1 MNKNNDL
8 KENDNKLSNVPE
20 PNRQEAIAYYNRG
33 VGCCIVGSYEEA
45 IKDYSKAI
53 ELDGKFIPAYYNRGN
68 AYCEKGSYEEAIK
81 DYSKAIEL
89 DGKFIPAYYNRGNA
103 YCEKG
108 SYEEAIK
115 DFSKAIELNDKYTYA
130 YHSRGIAYCEKG
142 SYKEAIK
149 DFSKAIELNDKY
161 TYAYHSRGIAYC
173 EKGSYKE
180 AIKDYSQAIEL
191 DGKFVHAYHSRGIA
205 YCEKGSYKEA
215 IKDYSKAIELDGKF
229 VHAYHGRGNAYCEK
243 GSYEEAIKDYS
254 KAIEL
259 DGKFAPADNGRGNVY
274 SKKGANEEAIKDYS
288 QAIELDGKFA
298 HAYNNR
304 GNVYYQEG
312 SYEEAIKDYSQ
323 AIELD
328 GKFAHA
334 YNNRGNVYYQ
344 EGSYEE
350 AIKDYSQAI
359 ELDGKFAHAY
369 NNRGNVYYQEGSYE
383 EAIKD
388 YSKAIELDDKFAPAY
403 NGRGNAYYDI
413 GDFEKSQADLNT
425 VLYLILSN
433 ESINLIRLIRP
444 GLSRLIRA
452 FDSYPHNCHTLFQ
465 YISLPTDS
473 FFSQGPTSFISY
485 WQRVSPIQDFL
496 LLLHYYE
503 LQLPH
508 EEFVSFYPILIYN
521 LGGCSEAFKV
531 FDEELDTG
539 EQPLSA
545 QQYYYFI
552 LSALSLS
559 EDANLGQKNIITDA
573 IDKVSTQKEPA
584 PIDYYY
590 LGMIHLLNNDKES
603 AVQAFHCSSIPF
615 SRIMTDSLNET
626 TPSQELRHLLQNI
639 HSKEIQPI
647 DIEQGNLSQ
656 FEEYLHLLEVC
667 YFPEMA
673 RKYLEKEVKML
684 WNAFELTE
692 EARKELADKIR
703 FLECK
708 RFVSQLKTVSL
719 SQEEFQRVE
728 STILFETQNLSSK
741 EEIEAKIVRLISSHG
756 QDTTHREIILKLIQY
771 HSYNGDIGAEEMFF
785 LMLWFDRKI
794 SHKKSK
800 NISATSMDIMIA
812 IFSGCITHYLG
823 NNSLFI
829 SCLGAA
835 IPVIAGKFI
844 ENETSSEEMSYEEFK
859 KQLFECSEVD
869 DLIKLINKSG
879 YCRPIKVV

>member
-33 VGCCIVGSYEEA
+33 VDCCIVGSYEEA

-53 ELDGKFIPAYYNRGN
+53 ELDGKFIPAYYNRG
-68 AYCEKGSYEEAIK
+68 I
-81 DYSKAIEL
+81 
-89 DGKFIPAYYNRGNA
+89 
-103 YCEKG
+103 
-108 SYEEAIK
+108 
-115 DFSKAIELNDKYTYA
+115 
-130 YHSRGIAYCEKG
+130 
-142 SYKEAIK
+142 
-149 DFSKAIELNDKY
+149 
-161 TYAYHSRGIAYC
+161 
-173 EKGSYKE
+173 
-180 AIKDYSQAIEL
+180 
-191 DGKFVHAYHSRGIA
+191 
-205 YCEKGSYKEA
+205 
-215 IKDYSKAIELDGKF
+215 
-229 VHAYHGRGNAYCEK
+229 AYCEK

-259 DGKFAPADNGRGNVY
+259 DGKFAHAYYGRGNVY
-274 SKKGANEEAIKDYS
+274 YKKGANEEAIKDYSKAIELDGKFAHAYYGRGNVYYKKGANEEAIKDYSKAIELDGKFVHAYHGRGRAYCEKGLYEEAIKDYSKAIELNDKYTYAYHGRGIAYFKKGSYEEAIKDYSKAIELDSKFIPAYYNRGVAYFKKGLYEEAIKDFSQAIELDGKFVHAYHGRGRAYCEKGSYKEAIKDYS

-298 HAYNNR
+298 HAYHDR
-304 GNVYYQEG
+304 GNAYCEKG

-328 GKFAHA
+328 DKYAPA
-334 YNNRGNVYYQ
+334 YHGRGNAYSKKGWYKK
-344 EGSYEE
+344 

-359 ELDGKFAHAY
+359 ELD
-369 NNRGNVYYQEGSYE
+369 
-383 EAIKD
+383 
-388 YSKAIELDDKFAPAY
+388 DKYILGY
-403 NGRGNAYYDI
+403 NGRGVAYYEI
-413 GDFEKSQADLNT
+413 GDFEKSQADFNT

-433 ESINLIRLIRP
+433 ESINLIRPIRP
-444 GLSRLIRA
+444 GRLIRA
-452 FDSYPHNCHTLFQ
+452 FDGYPHNCHTLFQ

-741 EEIEAKIVRLISSHG
+741 EEIEAKIVRLISSYG

-794 SHKKSK
+794 SNKKSK

>member
-1 MNKNNDL
+1 MNENNYP

-45 IKDYSKAI
+45 IKDFSKAI
-53 ELDGKFIPAYYNRGN
+53 ELDDKFALAYHNRGD
-68 AYCEKGSYEEAIK
+68 A
-81 DYSKAIEL
+81 
-89 DGKFIPAYYNRGNA
+89 
-103 YCEKG
+103 
-108 SYEEAIK
+108 
-115 DFSKAIELNDKYTYA
+115 
-130 YHSRGIAYCEKG
+130 
-142 SYKEAIK
+142 
-149 DFSKAIELNDKY
+149 
-161 TYAYHSRGIAYC
+161 
-173 EKGSYKE
+173 
-180 AIKDYSQAIEL
+180 
-191 DGKFVHAYHSRGIA
+191 
-205 YCEKGSYKEA
+205 
-215 IKDYSKAIELDGKF
+215 
-229 VHAYHGRGNAYCEK
+229 
-243 GSYEEAIKDYS
+243 
-254 KAIEL
+254 
-259 DGKFAPADNGRGNVY
+259 Y
-274 SKKGANEEAIKDYS
+274 SKK
-288 QAIELDGKFA
+288 
-298 HAYNNR
+298 
-304 GNVYYQEG
+304 
-312 SYEEAIKDYSQ
+312 
-323 AIELD
+323 
-328 GKFAHA
+328 
-334 YNNRGNVYYQ
+334 
-344 EGSYEE
+344 
-350 AIKDYSQAI
+350 
-359 ELDGKFAHAY
+359 
-369 NNRGNVYYQEGSYE
+369 GSYE

-388 YSKAIELDDKFAPAY
+388 YSKAIELDDKYAPAY
-403 NGRGNAYYDI
+403 HNRGIAYCEKGWCEEAIKDFSKAIELDDKFALTYCGRGNAYSNKGSYDEAIKDYSKAIELDGKFVYAYEGRGKAYYKKGSYDEAIKDYSKAIELDDKYIHAYNDRGNVYSNKGSYDKAIKDYSKAIELDGRFILAYHNRGDAYSKKGSYEEAIKDFSKAIELDDKFALAYCGRGNAYYEI

-425 VLYLILSN
+425 VLYLMLSN
-433 ESINLIRLIRP
+433 RSINLVRL
-444 GLSRLIRA
+444 LSRLIKA

-465 YISLPTDS
+465 YTSLPTDS

-508 EEFVSFYPILIYN
+508 EEFLSFYPILIYN

-559 EDANLGQKNIITDA
+559 EDANLGQKSIITDA

-626 TPSQELRHLLQNI
+626 TPNQELRHLLQNI

-667 YFPEMA
+667 YFPETA
-673 RKYLEKEVKML
+673 RKYLGKEVKML

-708 RFVSQLKTVSL
+708 RLVRQLETVSL

-741 EEIEAKIVRLISSHG
+741 EQIEAKIVRLISSHG

-794 SHKKSK
+794 SNKKSK
-800 NISATSMDIMIA
+800 NISAISMDIMIA

-823 NNSLFI
+823 NSSLFI

-844 ENETSSEEMSYEEFK
+844 EKETSFEEMSYEEFK
-859 KQLFECSEVD
+859 KQLFECSEVN
-869 DLIKLINKSG
+869 DLLKLIDKLV

>member
-33 VGCCIVGSYEEA
+33 VDCCIVGSYEEA

-53 ELDGKFIPAYYNRGN
+53 ELDGKFAHAYYDRGN
-68 AYCEKGSYEEAIK
+68 VYYKKGANE
-81 DYSKAIEL
+81 
-89 DGKFIPAYYNRGNA
+89 
-103 YCEKG
+103 
-108 SYEEAIK
+108 
-115 DFSKAIELNDKYTYA
+115 
-130 YHSRGIAYCEKG
+130 
-142 SYKEAIK
+142 
-149 DFSKAIELNDKY
+149 
-161 TYAYHSRGIAYC
+161 
-173 EKGSYKE
+173 
-180 AIKDYSQAIEL
+180 
-191 DGKFVHAYHSRGIA
+191 
-205 YCEKGSYKEA
+205 EA

-229 VHAYHGRGNAYCEK
+229 VHAYHGRGRAYCEKGLYEEAIKDYSKAIELNDKYTYAYHGRGIAYFKKGSYEEAIKDYSKAIELNDKYTYAYHGRGIAYFKK

-259 DGKFAPADNGRGNVY
+259 DSKFIPAYYNRGVAYFKKGLYEEAIKDFSQAIELDGKFVHAYHGRGNAY
-274 SKKGANEEAIKDYS
+274 SKKGWYKKAIKDYS
-288 QAIELDGKFA
+288 QAIELD
-298 HAYNNR
+298 
-304 GNVYYQEG
+304 
-312 SYEEAIKDYSQ
+312 
-323 AIELD
+323 
-328 GKFAHA
+328 
-334 YNNRGNVYYQ
+334 
-344 EGSYEE
+344 
-350 AIKDYSQAI
+350 
-359 ELDGKFAHAY
+359 
-369 NNRGNVYYQEGSYE
+369 
-383 EAIKD
+383 
-388 YSKAIELDDKFAPAY
+388 DKYILGY
-403 NGRGNAYYDI
+403 NGRGVAYYEI
-413 GDFEKSQADLNT
+413 GDFEKSQADFNT

-433 ESINLIRLIRP
+433 ELINLIRPIRP

-452 FDSYPHNCHTLFQ
+452 FDGYPHNCHTLFQ

-559 EDANLGQKNIITDA
+559 EDANLGQKSIITDA

-728 STILFETQNLSSK
+728 STILFETQSLSSK

>member
-1 MNKNNDL
+1 MNENNYP

-45 IKDYSKAI
+45 IKDFSKAI
-53 ELDGKFIPAYYNRGN
+53 ELDDKFALAYHNRGD
-68 AYCEKGSYEEAIK
+68 A
-81 DYSKAIEL
+81 
-89 DGKFIPAYYNRGNA
+89 
-103 YCEKG
+103 
-108 SYEEAIK
+108 
-115 DFSKAIELNDKYTYA
+115 
-130 YHSRGIAYCEKG
+130 
-142 SYKEAIK
+142 
-149 DFSKAIELNDKY
+149 
-161 TYAYHSRGIAYC
+161 
-173 EKGSYKE
+173 
-180 AIKDYSQAIEL
+180 
-191 DGKFVHAYHSRGIA
+191 
-205 YCEKGSYKEA
+205 
-215 IKDYSKAIELDGKF
+215 
-229 VHAYHGRGNAYCEK
+229 
-243 GSYEEAIKDYS
+243 
-254 KAIEL
+254 
-259 DGKFAPADNGRGNVY
+259 Y
-274 SKKGANEEAIKDYS
+274 SKK
-288 QAIELDGKFA
+288 
-298 HAYNNR
+298 
-304 GNVYYQEG
+304 
-312 SYEEAIKDYSQ
+312 
-323 AIELD
+323 
-328 GKFAHA
+328 
-334 YNNRGNVYYQ
+334 
-344 EGSYEE
+344 
-350 AIKDYSQAI
+350 
-359 ELDGKFAHAY
+359 
-369 NNRGNVYYQEGSYE
+369 GSYE

-388 YSKAIELDDKFAPAY
+388 YSKAIELDDKYAPAY
-403 NGRGNAYYDI
+403 HNRGIAYCEKGWCEEAIKDFSKAIELDDKFALTYCGRGNAYSNKGSYDEAIKDYSKAIELDGKFVYAYEGRGKAYYKKGSYDEAIKDYSKAIELDDKYIHAYNDRGNVYSNKGSYDKAIKDYSKAIELDGRFILAYNNRGNAYSNKGSYDKAIKDYSKAIELDGRFILAYHNRGDAYSKKGSYEEAIKDFSKAIELDDKFALAYCGRGNAYYEI

-425 VLYLILSN
+425 VLYLMLSN
-433 ESINLIRLIRP
+433 RSINLVRL
-444 GLSRLIRA
+444 LSRLIKA

-465 YISLPTDS
+465 YTSLPTDS

-508 EEFVSFYPILIYN
+508 EEFLSFYPILIYN

-559 EDANLGQKNIITDA
+559 EDANLGQKSIITDA

-626 TPSQELRHLLQNI
+626 TPNQELRHLLQNI

-667 YFPEMA
+667 YFPETA
-673 RKYLEKEVKML
+673 RKYLGKEVKML

-708 RFVSQLKTVSL
+708 RLVSQLETVSL

-741 EEIEAKIVRLISSHG
+741 EQIEAKIVRLISSHG

-794 SHKKSK
+794 SNKKSK
-800 NISATSMDIMIA
+800 NISAISMDIMIA

-823 NNSLFI
+823 NSSLFI

-844 ENETSSEEMSYEEFK
+844 EKETSFEEMSYEEFK
-859 KQLFECSEVD
+859 KQLFECSEVN
-869 DLIKLINKSG
+869 DLLKLIDKLV

>member
-33 VGCCIVGSYEEA
+33 VDCCIVGSYEEA

-53 ELDGKFIPAYYNRGN
+53 ELDGKFAHAYYGRGNVYYKKGANEEAIKDYSKAIELDGKFAHAYHGRGN
-68 AYCEKGSYEEAIK
+68 AYFKKGSYEEAIKDYSQAIELDGKFVHAYHGRGNVYCEKGSYEEAIK

-89 DGKFIPAYYNRGNA
+89 D
-103 YCEKG
+103 
-108 SYEEAIK
+108 
-115 DFSKAIELNDKYTYA
+115 D
-130 YHSRGIAYCEKG
+130 
-142 SYKEAIK
+142 
-149 DFSKAIELNDKY
+149 
-161 TYAYHSRGIAYC
+161 
-173 EKGSYKE
+173 
-180 AIKDYSQAIEL
+180 
-191 DGKFVHAYHSRGIA
+191 KFVHAYHGRGRA
-205 YCEKGSYKEA
+205 YCEKGANEEA

-229 VHAYHGRGNAYCEK
+229 VHAYHGRGRAYCEKGLYEEAIKDYSKAIELNDKYTYAYHGRGIAYFKK

-259 DGKFAPADNGRGNVY
+259 DSKFIPAYYNRGVAYFKKGLYEEAIKDFSQAIELDDKYAPAYHGRGNAY
-274 SKKGANEEAIKDYS
+274 SKKGWYKKAIKDYS
-288 QAIELDGKFA
+288 QAIELD
-298 HAYNNR
+298 
-304 GNVYYQEG
+304 
-312 SYEEAIKDYSQ
+312 
-323 AIELD
+323 
-328 GKFAHA
+328 
-334 YNNRGNVYYQ
+334 
-344 EGSYEE
+344 
-350 AIKDYSQAI
+350 
-359 ELDGKFAHAY
+359 
-369 NNRGNVYYQEGSYE
+369 
-383 EAIKD
+383 
-388 YSKAIELDDKFAPAY
+388 DKYILGY
-403 NGRGNAYYDI
+403 NGRGVAYYEI
-413 GDFEKSQADLNT
+413 GDFEKSQADFNT

-433 ESINLIRLIRP
+433 ESINLIRPIRP
-444 GLSRLIRA
+444 GRLIRA
-452 FDSYPHNCHTLFQ
+452 FDGYPHNCHTLFQ

-794 SHKKSK
+794 SNKKSK

>member
-33 VGCCIVGSYEEA
+33 VDCCIVGSYEEA

-53 ELDGKFIPAYYNRGN
+53 ELDGKFIPAYYNRGIAYCEKGSYEEAIKDYSKAIELDDKFVHAYHGRGI

-89 DGKFIPAYYNRGNA
+89 DGKFVHAYHGRGRA

-108 SYEEAIK
+108 LYEEAIK
-115 DFSKAIELNDKYTYA
+115 DYSKAIELNDKYTYA
-130 YHSRGIAYCEKG
+130 YHGRGIAYFKKG
-142 SYKEAIK
+142 SYEEAIKDYSKAIELDSKFIPAYYNRGVAYFKKGLYEEAIK
-149 DFSKAIELNDKY
+149 DFSQAIELDGKFVH
-161 TYAYHSRGIAYC
+161 AYHGRGRAYC

-191 DGKFVHAYHSRGIA
+191 DGKFAHAYH
-205 YCEKGSYKEA
+205 
-215 IKDYSKAIELDGKF
+215 D
-229 VHAYHGRGNAYCEK
+229 RGNAYCEK

-254 KAIEL
+254 QAIEL
-259 DGKFAPADNGRGNVY
+259 DDKYAPAYHGRGNAY
-274 SKKGANEEAIKDYS
+274 SKKGWYKKAIKDYS
-288 QAIELDGKFA
+288 QAIELD
-298 HAYNNR
+298 
-304 GNVYYQEG
+304 
-312 SYEEAIKDYSQ
+312 
-323 AIELD
+323 
-328 GKFAHA
+328 
-334 YNNRGNVYYQ
+334 
-344 EGSYEE
+344 
-350 AIKDYSQAI
+350 
-359 ELDGKFAHAY
+359 
-369 NNRGNVYYQEGSYE
+369 
-383 EAIKD
+383 
-388 YSKAIELDDKFAPAY
+388 DKYILGY
-403 NGRGNAYYDI
+403 NGRGVAYYEI
-413 GDFEKSQADLNT
+413 GDFEKSQADFNT

-433 ESINLIRLIRP
+433 ESINLIRPIRP
-444 GLSRLIRA
+444 GRLIRA
-452 FDSYPHNCHTLFQ
+452 FDGYPHNCHTLFQ

>member
-1 MNKNNDL
+1 
-8 KENDNKLSNVPE
+8 
-20 PNRQEAIAYYNRG
+20 
-33 VGCCIVGSYEEA
+33 A
-45 IKDYSKAI
+45 IK
-53 ELDGKFIPAYYNRGN
+53 LDDKYAPAYYSRGI
-68 AYCEKGSYEEAIK
+68 AYFK
-81 DYSKAIEL
+81 
-89 DGKFIPAYYNRGNA
+89 
-103 YCEKG
+103 KG

-115 DFSKAIELNDKYTYA
+115 DFSKAIELD
-130 YHSRGIAYCEKG
+130 
-142 SYKEAIK
+142 
-149 DFSKAIELNDKY
+149 D
-161 TYAYHSRGIAYC
+161 
-173 EKGSYKE
+173 
-180 AIKDYSQAIEL
+180 
-191 DGKFVHAYHSRGIA
+191 
-205 YCEKGSYKEA
+205 
-215 IKDYSKAIELDGKF
+215 KF
-229 VHAYHGRGNAYCEK
+229 VHAYHGRGNVYCVKGLYDAAIKDFSEAIKLDDKYFLGYYGRGYAYCEK
-243 GSYEEAIKDYS
+243 GLYDAAIKDCS
-254 KAIEL
+254 E
-259 DGKFAPADNGRGNVY
+259 
-274 SKKGANEEAIKDYS
+274 
-288 QAIELDGKFA
+288 
-298 HAYNNR
+298 
-304 GNVYYQEG
+304 
-312 SYEEAIKDYSQ
+312 
-323 AIELD
+323 
-328 GKFAHA
+328 
-334 YNNRGNVYYQ
+334 
-344 EGSYEE
+344 
-350 AIKDYSQAI
+350 
-359 ELDGKFAHAY
+359 
-369 NNRGNVYYQEGSYE
+369 
-383 EAIKD
+383 
-388 YSKAIELDDKFAPAY
+388 AIELDDKCVHAY
-403 NGRGNAYYDI
+403 QDRGRAYCEKGLYDAAIKDFSEAIKLDDKFVHAYQGRGRAYYEKGLYDAAI
-413 GDFEKSQADLNT
+413 KDFSEAIKLDDKFVHAYQGRGSAYSKKGWYKKAIKDHSQAVELDDKYFLGYYGRGVAYYETGDFEKSQADFNT
-425 VLYLILSN
+425 VLYLMLSN
-433 ESINLIRLIRP
+433 ESINPIRP

-452 FDSYPHNCHTLFQ
+452 FDGYPHNCHTLFQ

-521 LGGCSEAFKV
+521 LGGCSETFKV

-559 EDANLGQKNIITDA
+559 EDANLGQKSIITDA
-573 IDKVSTQKEPA
+573 IDKVSIQKEPA

-603 AVQAFHCSSIPF
+603 AVQAFHCSSFPF

-626 TPSQELRHLLQNI
+626 TPNQELRHLLQNI

-667 YFPEMA
+667 YFPETA
-673 RKYLEKEVKML
+673 RKYLGKEVKML

-692 EARKELADKIR
+692 EARKELADNIR
-703 FLECK
+703 ILECK
-708 RFVSQLKTVSL
+708 RLVSQLETVSL

-728 STILFETQNLSSK
+728 STILFETQSLSSK

-794 SHKKSK
+794 SNKKSK
-800 NISATSMDIMIA
+800 NFSATSMDIMIA

-835 IPVIAGKFI
+835 IPVIARRFI

-859 KQLFECSEVD
+859 KQLFECSEVN
-869 DLIKLINKSG
+869 DLLKLIESVLLERG
-879 YCRPIKVV
+879 VSTLG

>member
-1 MNKNNDL
+1 M
-8 KENDNKLSNVPE
+8 
-20 PNRQEAIAYYNRG
+20 
-33 VGCCIVGSYEEA
+33 VGSYEEA

-53 ELDGKFIPAYYNRGN
+53 ELDGKFAHAYYGRGN
-68 AYCEKGSYEEAIK
+68 VYYKKGANEEAIKDFFKAIELDDKFVHAYHGRGIAYFKKGSYEEAIK

-89 DGKFIPAYYNRGNA
+89 DDKYILGYYGRGNV
-103 YCEKG
+103 YYKKG
-108 SYEEAIK
+108 ANE
-115 DFSKAIELNDKYTYA
+115 
-130 YHSRGIAYCEKG
+130 
-142 SYKEAIK
+142 
-149 DFSKAIELNDKY
+149 
-161 TYAYHSRGIAYC
+161 
-173 EKGSYKE
+173 
-180 AIKDYSQAIEL
+180 
-191 DGKFVHAYHSRGIA
+191 
-205 YCEKGSYKEA
+205 EA
-215 IKDYSKAIELDGKF
+215 IKDYSKAIELDDKFAHAYHGRGNAYREKGSYEEAIKDFFKAIELDDKF
-229 VHAYHGRGNAYCEK
+229 VHAYHGRGIAYFKKGSYEEAIKDYSKAIELDDKYILGYYGRGNVYYKKGANEEAIKDYSKAIELDDKYILGYYGRGNAYCEKGANEEAIKDYSKAIELDDKFANAYNGRGNVYYEK

-259 DGKFAPADNGRGNVY
+259 DGKFANAYNGRGN
-274 SKKGANEEAIKDYS
+274 
-288 QAIELDGKFA
+288 
-298 HAYNNR
+298 AYR
-304 GNVYYQEG
+304 EKG
-312 SYEEAIKDYSQ
+312 SYEEAIKDYS
-323 AIELD
+323 
-328 GKFAHA
+328 K
-334 YNNRGNVYYQ
+334 
-344 EGSYEE
+344 
-350 AIKDYSQAI
+350 AI

-388 YSKAIELDDKFAPAY
+388 YSKAIELDDKFAHAY

-444 GLSRLIRA
+444 GLSRLIRV

-559 EDANLGQKNIITDA
+559 EDANLGQKSIITDA

-728 STILFETQNLSSK
+728 STILFETQSLSSK